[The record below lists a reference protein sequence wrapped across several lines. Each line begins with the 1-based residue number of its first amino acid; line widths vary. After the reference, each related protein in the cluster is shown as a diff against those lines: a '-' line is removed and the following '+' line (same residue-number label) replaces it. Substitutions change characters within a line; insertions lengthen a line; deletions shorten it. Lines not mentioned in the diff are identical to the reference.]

1 MDKKK
6 LQEIQKHLPD
16 HVTLIAVSKT
26 HTKEEIDEAYACGC
40 RVFGENKVQELK
52 EKYDKIAPA
61 FSFFFIDQN
70 FRIKHQS
77 LHKIVLGNFIHSLQH
92 TGSIPARWTESI
104 DSVFSVL

>member
-40 RVFGENKVQELK
+40 RVFGENKVQEL
-52 EKYDKIAPA
+52 
-61 FSFFFIDQN
+61 
-70 FRIKHQS
+70 
-77 LHKIVLGNFIHSLQH
+77 
-92 TGSIPARWTESI
+92 
-104 DSVFSVL
+104 